1 MTPAPAPVRELREIA
16 EACAREG
23 GGILKEA
30 RRRGPRAVREKAP
43 NDFVTEAD
51 AASEAAI
58 TALLRERRP
67 QDGLLAEEAA
77 TAGSDG
83 PQPVSSAGAS
93 GIGWIVDPLDGTRN
107 FIHGFPAYAVSVA
120 ARGAQGL
127 LAGAIYDP
135 TRDELF
141 SAGRGEGATLDGEP
155 IHVTAAE
162 PRSALVGT
170 GFPFRHGHLR
180 EAYLESFA
188 RVNAAVSD
196 IRRAGSASLDLA
208 YVACGRLDG
217 FWELGLS
224 PWDMAAGWLLI
235 EEAGGRVTDER
246 GGGEVF
252 ERGHI
257 VAGGAILH
265 RALLE
270 LVRPAFEG
278 RVEALAGGA
287 R

>member
-1 MTPAPAPVRELREIA
+1 MTTAPASVRELREIA
-16 EACAREG
+16 EACARAG

-43 NDFVTEAD
+43 NDFVTEVD
-51 AASEAAI
+51 TASEAAI
-58 TALLRERRP
+58 TALLRSRRP
-67 QDGLLAEEAA
+67 HDGLLAEEAA
-77 TAGSDG
+77 TAGSG
-83 PQPVSSAGAS
+83 GSEATSPGAAS

-120 ARGAQGL
+120 ARGPKGL
-127 LAGAIYDP
+127 LAGAVYDP

-141 SAGRGEGATLDGEP
+141 SAGRGEGASLDGEP
-155 IHVTAAE
+155 IRVTDAE

-170 GFPFRHGHLR
+170 GFPFRHSHLR
-180 EAYLESFA
+180 EAYLESFG
-188 RVNAAVSD
+188 RVSAAVSD

-224 PWDMAAGWLLI
+224 SWDMAAGWLLI

-278 RVEALAGGA
+278 RVEAVAGEA